1 MAWVV
6 ECPPRSFVTEELIN
20 PLESPDCDPKEQ
32 LALQGLCGTILK
44 AFRDTPK
51 SSHVVEATALSSIAA
66 KDRECYKKLMVAF
79 ANALSTAPRSLS
91 SSVLLRTSSG
101 SQELFSPWNLSTD
114 PR

>member
-1 MAWVV
+1 MAWVA

-66 KDRECYKKLMVAF
+66 KDRECLQD
-79 ANALSTAPRSLS
+79 ANGSFCQCLINGTEEPQLLGAPAHVLWLSRAVLS
-91 SSVLLRTSSG
+91 MESKH
-101 SQELFSPWNLSTD
+101 
-114 PR
+114 